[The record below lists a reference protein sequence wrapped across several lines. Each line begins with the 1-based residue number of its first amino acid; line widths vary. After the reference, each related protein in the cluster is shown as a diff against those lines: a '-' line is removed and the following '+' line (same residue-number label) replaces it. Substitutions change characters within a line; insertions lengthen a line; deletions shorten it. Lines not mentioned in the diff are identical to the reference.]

1 MFRGTT
7 PTLSVKL
14 DDIKT
19 SLIDYVEL
27 TINQNEKNMLVKKM
41 KQNGSEFSVTLTER
55 ETLSLKP
62 GDCRIQCKIKLKDGS
77 ITATKVEKILINDIL
92 NQDVML

>member
-7 PTLSVKL
+7 PTLFVKF
-14 DDIKT
+14 DEIKT
-19 SLIDYVEL
+19 SLIDYAEL
-27 TINQNEKNMLVKKM
+27 TINQNEKNILVKKL
-41 KQNGSEFSVTLTER
+41 KQNGNEFSVTLTEQ

-62 GDCRIQCKIKLKDGS
+62 GDCKVQCKIRLKDGN

-92 NQDVML
+92 NQEVML